1 MNYKNNLSRF
11 KEKLNSQ
18 VKLNLDTSKI
28 DLNKLIK
35 YVEKH
40 YIVLAS
46 FAILFIAYICFRNL
60 GTFPINNWDEARHG
74 ISGYEMIKNNQYII
88 NTYAYENDYWNL
100 KPPLSFWAIALFIKV
115 FGVSMFS
122 IRFYSA
128 ISLLILTIL
137 IGIFVLKRYGKIE
150 SVVSLLSFSAST
162 QLYVKHVGRHADADA
177 LFILLFT
184 ISMISMLYIKNN
196 KKFLYISGLSFGLAF
211 LTKSFHSFLLVIIGG
226 LFILFTGE
234 IKKFK
239 QKEWFIFILSF
250 SVPIGSWAMARITS
264 DGLFFFKE
272 MIRYDLL
279 ARTMEGVENNTPGF
293 FYYFQYFFV
302 GTGSNLRVI
311 LFFIIMLGLIL
322 NFDKFKKD
330 EFIAYILWI
339 FIPLVIYTISKTK
352 LDWYIMPIYIPII
365 IVASIMF
372 GNIIKC
378 VKLSEI
384 LKTFL
389 LLLFIGVVII
399 HGIYMI
405 NFVENPPSNDLQ
417 TFIMNDL
424 SNKNEIHGEDAYI
437 DYGIG
442 KLEQSVVMA
451 AEIGADLK
459 CKEDGVEGFLENDNQ
474 SILIINSIMYKR
486 HKEELKNF
494 NLILKNEEYY
504 VIART

>member
-1 MNYKNNLSRF
+1 MNYRKNMSRI

-18 VKLNLDTSKI
+18 VKFNLYTSKI

-35 YVEKH
+35 YAEAQ
-40 YIVLAS
+40 YILLAGS
-46 FAILFIAYICFRNL
+46 VIFFIAYICFRNL

-88 NTYAYENDYWNL
+88 NTYAYEKDYWNL
-100 KPPLSFWAIALFIKV
+100 KPPLSFWIIALCIKS

-128 ISLLILTIL
+128 ISLLILTTL

-150 SVVSLLSFSAST
+150 SLVSLLSFSAST

-184 ISMISMLYIKNN
+184 ISMISMLYIKDN

-234 IKKFK
+234 IKRIK
-239 QKEWFIFILSF
+239 QKEWFLFILSF
-250 SVPIGSWAMARITS
+250 SVPIGLWVIARIRS
-264 DGLFFFKE
+264 DGFFFFKE
-272 MIRYDLL
+272 MIKYDLL
-279 ARTMEGVENNTPGF
+279 ERTMEGVENNTPGF

-302 GTGSNLRVI
+302 GTGSSLRVVLI
-311 LFFIIMLGLIL
+311 IIIMLGLSL
-322 NFDKFKKD
+322 NFKKLKKD
-330 EFIAYILWI
+330 ESIAYILWI
-339 FIPLVIYTISKTK
+339 FIPLIIYTISKTK

-365 IVASIMF
+365 IVASTMF
-372 GNIIKC
+372 GNIIRS
-378 VKLSEI
+378 VKLSRI
-384 LKTFL
+384 FKIFL
-389 LLLFIGVVII
+389 VLLFISVVII
-399 HGIYMI
+399 HGMYMI
-405 NFVENPPSNDLQ
+405 NFVENPPGNDLQ
-417 TFIMNDL
+417 AFIMNDL
-424 SNKNEIHGEDAYI
+424 SNKNEIQGEDAYI

-451 AEIGADLK
+451 AEISADLK
-459 CKEDGVEGFLENDNQ
+459 CKEGGVEGFLENNHQ
-474 SILIINSIMYKR
+474 GILIINSTMYKI
-486 HKEELKNF
+486 HKEELKKF
-494 NLILKNEEYY
+494 NLILQNEEYY
-504 VIART
+504 VIAKT